1 MGLLA
6 VAIEEGDVD
15 PPAFVG
21 VLKFDNIGFV
31 KKVGVED
38 NGPVLPVGNI
48 DRACAAIFQKFLNL
62 VFVLV
67 IVIFGKIPVIGS
79 FLIPHHQPA

>member
-6 VAIEEGDVD
+6 VAVEEGDVD
-15 PPAFVG
+15 PSTFVG
-21 VLKFDNIGFV
+21 VLKFDNISFV
-31 KKVGVED
+31 KEVGVED

-48 DRACAAIFQKFLNL
+48 DWACAAIFQKFLNL